1 MGLAR
6 VEKYLKPCLL
16 CGACYGRGPN
26 VPHNWREP
34 NPEPAPERRCPSLDF
49 FKFRTYG
56 AMDRISLATIVKREE
71 YPLSDDLKKVFYSC
85 TLCGACTEV
94 CGLYDPVDIIR
105 AAREEIVERSAP
117 LAGHRKLLEGFAKHG
132 NPWQRPNSEREA
144 WSQGLGFKDIA
155 GDGCDTL
162 FFAGCTASLR
172 PELGAMARSAASL
185 ILQAGVE
192 MGTLGTE
199 EKCCGYVP
207 RTVGHAAGFEELA
220 RENISTFKKLGI
232 RRIVTVC
239 PGCKSTF
246 KAYPLEEAGIE
257 VLHTLEY
264 VQQLIGE
271 GKIKPGKKAGLKV
284 TYHDPCE
291 LGRSPQATDVP
302 RGIMEAM
309 PGVQLVEM
317 ERHGRW
323 TYCCGAGGQ
332 AYVAY
337 PGFASAVA
345 KERVAEARDTGAQ
358 VLATSCP
365 MCLTTLRAAAAK
377 KGPGG
382 LRVVD
387 LLSFLQEAK

>member
-26 VPHNWREP
+26 VPHNWREA
-34 NPEPAPERRCPSLDF
+34 NPEPSPERRCPSLDL

-56 AMDRISLATIVKREE
+56 AMDRISLATIVRREE

-132 NPWQRPNSEREA
+132 NPCKLPNSERDVWA
-144 WSQGLGFKDIA
+144 QGLGFKDIA
-155 GDGCDTL
+155 QSGCDTL
-162 FFAGCTASLR
+162 FFAGCNAGLR

-192 MGTLGTE
+192 MGTLGRE

-207 RTVGHAAGFEELA
+207 RTAGQAAVFEELA
-220 RENISTFKKLGI
+220 RENIATFKRLGI
-232 RRIVTVC
+232 RRIVTLC
-239 PGCKSTF
+239 PGCMSTF

-257 VLHTLEY
+257 VVHTLDY

-271 GKIKPGKKAGLKV
+271 GKIKPDKRAGLKV

-291 LGRSPQATDVP
+291 LGRSPQATDIP

-332 AYVAY
+332 AYVDY

-387 LLSFLQEAK
+387 LLSFLEESP

>member
-56 AMDRISLATIVKREE
+56 AMDRISLATIVKHEE

-85 TLCGACTEV
+85 TMCGACTEV

-105 AAREEIVERSAP
+105 AAREEIVERSGP
-117 LAGHRKLLEGFAKHG
+117 LTAHRKLLEGFAANG
-132 NPWQRPNSEREA
+132 NPWQKPNSERDT
-144 WSQGLGFKDIA
+144 WSRGLGFQDISV
-155 GDGCDTL
+155 GGCDTL
-162 FFAGCTASLR
+162 FFAGCTAALR
-172 PELGAMARSAASL
+172 PELGAMARSAACL
-185 ILQAGVE
+185 ILAAGVE
-192 MGTLGTE
+192 MVTLGRE
-199 EKCCGYVP
+199 EMCCGYVP
-207 RTVGHAAGFEELA
+207 RTVGQTAQFQDLI
-220 RENISTFKKLGI
+220 RENITTFKRLGI
-232 RRIVTVC
+232 RRIVTIC
-239 PGCKSTF
+239 PGCISTF
-246 KAYPLEEAGIE
+246 GEYPLEEMGIE
-257 VLHTLEY
+257 VLHTLKY

-271 GKIKPGKKAGLKV
+271 GKIKPSKKVGLKV

-291 LGRSPQATDVP
+291 LGRSPEATDVP
-302 RGIMEAM
+302 RGILEAM
-309 PGVQLVEM
+309 PGVKLMEM
-317 ERHGRW
+317 DRHGRW

-337 PGFASAVA
+337 PGFSAAVA
-345 KERVAEARDTGAQ
+345 KERVAEARYTGAQ

-365 MCLTTLRAAAAK
+365 MCLTTLSAAAAK
-377 KGPGG
+377 TKANG

-387 LLSFLQEAK
+387 LLSFLEEAL